1 MAQVESTAG
10 MVDVERA
17 ARGEWLSWTRMSDFS
32 ESAPPVIVGG
42 DGPYVIDQD
51 GRRLLDCVSGLF
63 TTQIGYSHGARI
75 GAAAATQ
82 LERLGFYPNWAATH
96 PAALALTDRIL
107 GLAPAGLTR
116 LFLTSGG
123 SESVESAW
131 KLARQHHLAKGQHT
145 RRKVIARRGAYH
157 GCSLGALSLTGIPA
171 ARAPFEPL
179 LGDARHVA
187 NTDGRNCPICRDTG
201 NACIHAAD
209 AVEQAI
215 LAEGPDTVA
224 LVIVEPVQ
232 NAGGCLVPPPG
243 YARALREICDRY
255 GVLLCCDEVITGYG
269 RLGEWFGSTRL
280 GFEPDIITS
289 AKGMTSGYAPLGG
302 VLFSDRVAEP
312 FLEAKGLY
320 THGYTFGG
328 HPLSC
333 AIALENLAIMEELD
347 VLQNVRDTEAYLEST
362 LNDVAGGSP
371 IAVEARGAG
380 FFRALELRSKELL
393 VPAREAIRRQGVI
406 VRVDDRVT
414 PFLAISPPLISTR
427 EHVDELGAALRAGLA
442 EVAAA
447 HP

>member
-10 MVDVERA
+10 MVDVEHA
-17 ARGEWLSWTRMSDFS
+17 ARGEWLSWTRMSDYA

-131 KLARQHHLAKGQHT
+131 KLARQHHLAKGQHA

-171 ARAPFEPL
+171 ARAAFEPL

-187 NTDGRNCPICRDTG
+187 NTDGRNCAICRETG
-201 NACIHAAD
+201 SACVHAAD
-209 AVEQAI
+209 AIEQQI
-215 LAEGPDTVA
+215 LAEGPDSVA
-224 LVIVEPVQ
+224 MVIVEPVQ

-243 YARALREICDRY
+243 YAKAVREICDRY

-280 GFEPDIITS
+280 GFEPDIITT

-302 VLFSDRVAEP
+302 VLFSDKVAEP
-312 FLEAKGLY
+312 FLTAKGVY

-333 AIALENLAIMEELD
+333 AIALENLAIMDELQ
-347 VLQNVRDTEAYLEST
+347 VLQNVRDTEGYLEST
-362 LNDVAGGSP
+362 LNDVAAGSP

-380 FFRALELRSKELL
+380 FFRALELTSADLL
-393 VPAREAIRRQGVI
+393 APARDAIRRHNVI
-406 VRVDDRVT
+406 VRLDDRVR
-414 PFLAISPPLISTR
+414 PFLAVSPPLISTR

-447 HP
+447 RG